1 LNGSFGLRFVQK
13 LKGQII
19 NLASKAA
26 PNSSFEKMREGEFVL
41 RQLLNSLATG
51 AMALAFLVT
60 HGTPALSDAI
70 LFIWLMLPFSV
81 VLIIATGKLL
91 PGEVMSSLS
100 FIAAGVTTALGG
112 GALRS
117 TAYAWLILAA
127 IESGFSANAALV
139 AAIGALAALAT
150 LLLGISLDAT
160 YSLAAEAVDAPAF
173 LVPAIIFAVN
183 MGCGFTQFR
192 TLRHETQRARTQ
204 YYDSLAETMDCLI
217 VGCDQA
223 GVVSSVSSNC
233 EALFGLT
240 PGELMGRGFFEHVHV
255 ADRPVFL
262 NTISDARAGSATV
275 TTTVRWRGC
284 GRVDRVGYAEP
295 VFLWLEMRARRGS
308 KFPGPLIGDE
318 EDGITAIFRDV
329 SEAKVRVA
337 TPERP
342 LATGEPDCAKE
353 YFLAHAC
360 HELREP
366 LTAITGF
373 SELLADPQLAPPDR
387 EKQREYASV
396 IHKSGRHL
404 LAVVDSIL
412 NASMI
417 GSGTVPIDVER
428 FAVAPLIDLCCDMVK
443 FQAENSGVEL
453 LRAYQANL
461 DEIIGN
467 RRLFTQI
474 VVNLLSNAIKFTPP
488 PGSVTISARLEA
500 SSLHILVTDTGIGI
514 SANDLGRLG
523 DPFFRAKGLSERQ
536 DKGTGLGLSIVRR
549 FVGVL
554 GGTIVVASEPGNGT
568 CVHVRL
574 PLDCDGFAAKARV
587 YAEIETMPRLLGT
600 CRHDLHKPM
609 MVKKIA

>member
-1 LNGSFGLRFVQK
+1 LNGSFGLRFVLK

-19 NLASKAA
+19 NLASDAA
-26 PNSSFEKMREGEFVL
+26 PSSSYERMREGAFIL
-41 RQLLNSLATG
+41 RQLLNSLAAG
-51 AMALAFLVT
+51 AMALALLVT
-60 HGTPALSDAI
+60 QGMPALSDTI

-81 VLIIATGKLL
+81 VLIIATGKLP

-112 GALRS
+112 GALHS
-117 TAYAWLILAA
+117 TAFAWLILAP
-127 IESGFSANAALV
+127 IESVFSANAALV
-139 AAIGALAALAT
+139 GATGALAALAA
-150 LLLGISLDAT
+150 LLLGALYTA
-160 YSLAAEAVDAPAF
+160 YSLAPDAVDALAF
-173 LVPAIIFAVN
+173 IVPAVMFAVN
-183 MGCGFTQFR
+183 IGGGFTQLR
-192 TLRHETQRARTQ
+192 TLRHKTQRARAQ
-204 YYDSLAETMDCLI
+204 YYDSLAETLDCLI
-217 VGCDQA
+217 VGCDQS

-240 PGELMGRGFFEHVHV
+240 PGELKGCGFFEHVHV

-262 NTISDARAGSATV
+262 KTISDASAGSATV

-284 GRVDRVGYAEP
+284 GRVDRIGYAEP

-308 KFPGPLIGDE
+308 KLPGPLRGSQ
-318 EDGITAIFRDV
+318 EDGVTAIFRDV
-329 SEAKVRVA
+329 TEAKVRDA
-337 TPERP
+337 TPESAP
-342 LATGEPDCAKE
+342 ATGERDRAKE

-373 SELLADPQLAPPDR
+373 SELLADPQLAPSDR

-412 NASMI
+412 NASMV

-428 FAVAPLIDLCCDMVK
+428 FAVAPLIDLCCEMVK
-443 FQAENSGVEL
+443 FQAEDSGVAL
-453 LRAYQANL
+453 LRAYHANL

-467 RRLFTQI
+467 RCLVTQV

-523 DPFFRAKGLSERQ
+523 DPFFQAKGLSERR
-536 DKGTGLGLSIVRR
+536 DRGTGLGLSIVRR

-554 GGTIVVASEPGNGT
+554 GGTIILASEPGNGT

-574 PLDCDGFAAKARV
+574 PLDCRGPATKARIC
-587 YAEIETMPRLLGT
+587 AEIETMPRLPGT
-600 CRHDLHKPM
+600 CQHDLHKPM